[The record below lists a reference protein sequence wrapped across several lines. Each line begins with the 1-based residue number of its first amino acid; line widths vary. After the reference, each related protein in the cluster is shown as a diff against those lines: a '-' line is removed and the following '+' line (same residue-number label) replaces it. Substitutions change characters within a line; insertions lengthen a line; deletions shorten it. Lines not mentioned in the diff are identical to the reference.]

1 MTCPEIPLRD
11 ELRCPSEHLALRLD
25 AVDWD
30 AQRIRVPSR
39 KTEHH
44 EGKEDREIPI
54 FPELRPYLE
63 EVWHKA
69 EPGETHFI
77 TKYRKPNQN
86 LRSQLTKILR
96 RAGLKPWPKLWQNLR
111 ASRQTEL
118 AEGFARHVVCQWI
131 GNSQQVARKHY
142 LQVTDE
148 HFAKAVGGAR
158 PVFVPCKAPQGVAN
172 EKCDAAKPA
181 ENRHVSPCVAVPVGL
196 RGFEPPRPERTLEP
210 ESSASANSA
219 TGPVTLFDSLIN
231 AVYRQVKLKGEG
243 RTTRSGK
250 IRL

>member
-1 MTCPEIPLRD
+1 MLLLKTTIVVFLVRK
-11 ELRCPSEHLALRLD
+11 HT
-25 AVDWD
+25 
-30 AQRIRVPSR
+30 

-118 AEGFARHVVCQWI
+118 AEDFAPHVVCQWI

-181 ENRHVSPCVAVPVGL
+181 ENRHVSPCVAGPVGL
-196 RGFEPPRPERTLEP
+196 RGCELLPKSRETSTNTSARPAFVPTSRTPALQ
-210 ESSASANSA
+210 NSPLDTWLNA
-219 TGPVTLFDSLIN
+219 CPVELDDR
-231 AVYRQVKLKGEG
+231 RQEILRQIAK
-243 RTTRSGK
+243 
-250 IRL
+250 